1 LSQQILGY
9 NGERVILAC
18 DSQVMSWQDG
28 AESGAAAC
36 GRGGGRPT
44 AQPGP
49 TGRGPTGAAV
59 ACGSVRKMHSLG
71 SHALI
76 CSAGLE
82 AGVEMSL
89 ALKGRVEKEGIGDFA
104 EIDRLAREFLR
115 HEYRRFL
122 LQQKPWF
129 EAHPEAPRLLYFTL
143 AGYDRQEG
151 RCRAFVLESKDLKL
165 PFQEMEIG
173 EVITM
178 PRVLTIEAKF
188 LRLWSDPTKSLE
200 DLARFCRTSLEK
212 IAACDDRVGGPFQT
226 AAVTVRGVHFYSDFI

>member
-1 LSQQILGY
+1 MSQQILGY

-28 AESGAAAC
+28 AGSAPANGH
-36 GRGGGRPT
+36 P
-44 AQPGP
+44 P
-49 TGRGPTGAAV
+49 GAAV

-89 ALKGRVEKEGIGDFA
+89 ALKGRVEKDGIGDFA
-104 EIDRLAREFLR
+104 EIDRLAREFLGQEC
-115 HEYRRFL
+115 HRFL

-188 LRLWSDPTKSLE
+188 RRLWSDPAQSPE

-226 AAVTVRGVHFYSDFI
+226 AAVTARGVHFYSDFI